1 MKNKSSKDFLDISEL
16 SKELD
21 LINKKTGK
29 PANHILR
36 FWEKEFNGIK
46 PIILNGNRRYYDQKQ
61 VDKIKYIK
69 YLLKDKGLTIKGAKK
84 LLKNKKNI
92 DEADRNNI
100 EKDYL
105 KSNIKIKSKN
115 ILKRIKRLKNYG

>member
-1 MKNKSSKDFLDISEL
+1 MTKNFLDISEL

-36 FWEKEFNGIK
+36 FWEKEFTDIRPIK
-46 PIILNGNRRYYDQKQ
+46 MKGNRRYYNKKQ
-61 VDKIKYIK
+61 ILKIKYIK
-69 YLLKDKGLTIKGAKK
+69 YLLKDQGLTIKGVKK
-84 LLKNKKNI
+84 ILKNKKNI
-92 DEADRNNI
+92 DETNKNHI

-105 KSNIKIKSKN
+105 KESIKIKSKN
-115 ILKRIKRLKNYG
+115 ILKKIKYLKNYG